1 MIIKGNKKIL
11 ESKLALVLNSS
22 QSKTPCGRDP
32 WVGATQKAVKHLIS
46 ENYTIISSLGLLT
59 WELPIYL
66 VSELNGN
73 HVIISP
79 VFDEENGGR
88 VFRNTLWEF
97 DLNENNTVM
106 VFLDNNTKSK
116 SVKANW
122 PTRDRAA
129 LALAQAVAPVCIR
142 PGGRL
147 EKLLDSTELVI
158 ENSFRVDYT
167 AAKSKPAHYDKTNVN
182 SIIPDWNHVVHWT
195 RTRLGPWPG
204 ERKIEYFKR
213 LLSSQDKYPGDAF
226 KTLLNIIRE
235 KKIRAS
241 SDKIKE
247 NAAVVG
253 FSEATPQQI
262 INMMRW
268 CPRQVNWNFEP
279 YGIAIDKEYAIGQG
293 IGPVIYGEDS
303 EYKTLPESLRPFF
316 HSRGHETVDWR
327 GEQEWRHLGD
337 LDISQIP
344 QDKISYFVW
353 DKHEAEIVKA
363 ITSGTVHAFRENN

>member
-1 MIIKGNKKIL
+1 MIIKGNKRIL
-11 ESKLALVLNSS
+11 ENKLALVLNSS
-22 QSKTPCGRDP
+22 QSKTPCGRDA
-32 WVGATQKAVKHLIS
+32 WISATQKAVKSLIS
-46 ENYTIISSLGLLT
+46 ENYTIISSLGLVT

-79 VFDEENGGR
+79 VFDEENGDR

-97 DLNENNTVM
+97 GLNENNTVM
-106 VFLDNNTKSK
+106 VFLENNTKSK
-116 SVKANW
+116 STKANW

-129 LALAQAVAPVCIR
+129 LALAQAAAPVSIR

-147 EKLLDSTELVI
+147 EKLLDSTELTI
-158 ENSFRVDYT
+158 ENSFRIDYS
-167 AAKSKPAHYDKTNVN
+167 AGRSKPAHYDKAKANIV
-182 SIIPDWNHVVHWT
+182 IPAWNHVVHWT
-195 RTRLGPWPG
+195 RTRIGPWPG
-204 ERKIEYFKR
+204 ERKIEYYRR
-213 LLSSQDKYPGDAF
+213 LIDSQDQYPGNAF
-226 KTLLNIIRE
+226 ETLLNIIRE

-241 SDKIKE
+241 SEKIKE

-279 YGIAIDKEYAIGQG
+279 YGVAIEKEYAIGLG
-293 IGPVIYGEDS
+293 IGPVIYGEDR
-303 EYKTLPESLRPFF
+303 EYKTLSESQKPFF
-316 HSRGHETVDWR
+316 HSRGHENIDWS

-337 LDISQIP
+337 IDISQIP

-363 ITSGTVHAFRENN
+363 MTSGTVHTIRDDI